1 MLEIVNYNVDEY
13 EFPSL
18 LVLGCFDGLHAGH
31 VELLKKAKLKAKIN
45 GLDLGVMMFENGKGG
60 RLLYTFAE
68 RLRLLEEFNVK
79 FVLKIHYDE
88 QLKNTPAAEFIK
100 NIDEKINIK
109 GLMSGSDFRFGA
121 GAKGKVSTLKSFAE
135 DEDNGVWYLP
145 VKDISFNDQK
155 ISSSLIKSMLESG
168 DIEGANGLLTRN
180 YSVTGTVADGAKRGK
195 KILGF
200 PTMNVVYPEDKVE
213 VKQGVYAVSC
223 TINGV
228 RYGWQITVRAPRSA
242 RTSPFWKFSSMDT
255 KVKITAKKLR
265 WSLFHISAK
274 YINSIRLK
282 ISQPASPK
290 IWKRR
295 KRCLKRAAKA
305 EASYDKIRTER
316 ELRCLFCGGL

>member
-100 NIDEKINIK
+100 KIDEKINIK

-228 RYGWQITVRAPRSA
+228 RYGGMANYGPRPTFGEDKPVLEVFLDGYEGENYGEEVTVEFISYLREIHKFDSA
-242 RTSPFWKFSSMDT
+242 EDLAARL
-255 KVKITAKKLR
+255 AKDLEE
-265 WSLFHISAK
+265 
-274 YINSIRLK
+274 
-282 ISQPASPK
+282 
-290 IWKRR
+290 
-295 KRCLKRAAKA
+295 AKA
-305 EASYDKIRTER
+305 
-316 ELRCLFCGGL
+316 LFEKSCQSGGIV